1 MKEKERIVG
10 EKDKKRRKE
19 KERRGERELLRCSDK
34 KKVSKNHRTIFLP
47 SFSASEIFDF
57 LKS

>member
-34 KKVSKNHRTIFLP
+34 KKVSKNHKTF
-47 SFSASEIFDF
+47 F
-57 LKS
+57 

>member
-19 KERRGERELLRCSDK
+19 KERRGEREVLR
-34 KKVSKNHRTIFLP
+34 
-47 SFSASEIFDF
+47 
-57 LKS
+57 